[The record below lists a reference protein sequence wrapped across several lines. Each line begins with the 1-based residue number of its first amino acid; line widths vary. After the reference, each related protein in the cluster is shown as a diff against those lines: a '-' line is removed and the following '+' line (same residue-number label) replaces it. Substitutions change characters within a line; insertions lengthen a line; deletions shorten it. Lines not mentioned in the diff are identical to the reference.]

1 MSKWYE
7 YNSESK
13 KALLILMERTKKT
26 MSVSA
31 GKVLD
36 LSLET
41 FTMVKC
47 NKKICYVIIHTYFD
61 FRY

>member
-31 GKVLD
+31 GKVLE

-47 NKKICYVIIHTYFD
+47 NKKIFVT
-61 FRY
+61 